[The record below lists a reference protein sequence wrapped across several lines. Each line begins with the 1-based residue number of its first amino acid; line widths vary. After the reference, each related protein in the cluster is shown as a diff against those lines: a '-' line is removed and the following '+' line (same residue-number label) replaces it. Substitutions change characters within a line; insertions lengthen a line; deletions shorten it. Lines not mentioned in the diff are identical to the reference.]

1 MFNAIGNV
9 GLIHWQPDVLG
20 TVESMYNALHKHL
33 AISTFKTVVTA
44 SGYTFMNA
52 NLLFITNYSFFM
64 KLYRSFVFGFMA
76 EQACKEGKAA
86 GVVVMENGCRNVYQK
101 AFKRQ
106 TGARY
111 VPPFFVMT
119 TCLILHRAEC
129 IRIEPAA
136 PITATITHF
145 PKGVPIDYFEPSF
158 FNQMSVRERAI
169 YMNNGVALPV
179 PNICADLTRTLEWK
193 NLPYDEFMKKFGED
207 TLKLYNLPTDAEL
220 KQLNEYDDEESSE

>member
-1 MFNAIGNV
+1 MTPITMGNSICLVQKRVAILLSAPFYALRIADIKRLLNDK
-9 GLIHWQPDVLG
+9 LVLG
-20 TVESMYNALHKHL
+20 M
-33 AISTFKTVVTA
+33 
-44 SGYTFMNA
+44 
-52 NLLFITNYSFFM
+52 
-64 KLYRSFVFGFMA
+64 
-76 EQACKEGKAA
+76 C
-86 GVVVMENGCRNVYQK
+86 
-101 AFKRQ
+101 
-106 TGARY
+106 
-111 VPPFFVMT
+111 PPFFVMT